1 MSNVFNLTA
10 RYQPSQVLTGWMA
23 GRQGGAKVQAAG
35 ENSVTTG
42 LTLEQLLDQ
51 LGMVGMSSSGENV
64 TAETAMRVSAVYS
77 CVSLLAGTI
86 STLPLGIF
94 ERMGQDRQP
103 ATHDYWWFLNER
115 ANDDPMTSATA
126 WEMVYLSKLLHGDGF
141 AELLRPSI
149 YSSRVIGFRPMP
161 RWRTQPFKEPGTGQ
175 LLYRFQPENGPQRVL
190 HPDDVLHLPSIGFD
204 GLTSPSP
211 ITYAAREAVGVALAG
226 QRYAGK
232 FFSEG
237 ATFDYALKTAKSMDP
252 TQLTDLKATLMARLA
267 GSRVPLILH
276 GGLEPAQLS
285 VNSKDA
291 EILGTR
297 MFSVEE
303 ICRIFGVPPFLI
315 GHTEKSTSW
324 GTGLE
329 QQGAAFVRYALRRHL
344 VPAAQEL
351 NGKLWPTRAR
361 YFVDHDPSAL
371 QAGDQ
376 KARYE
381 SYRIGLGRAGE
392 QPFISVDEIR
402 RRENLPPDA
411 ELKAN
416 APAPQPEPKP
426 KEDGD
431 APESTD
437 AAAG

>member
-23 GRQGGAKVQAAG
+23 GRQRGTVQAAG

-64 TAETAMRVSAVYS
+64 TAETAMRVSAVYA

-86 STLPLGIF
+86 STLPLAVF
-94 ERMGQDRQP
+94 ERIGQDRQP
-103 ATHDYWWFLNER
+103 AQHDYWWFLNEQ
-115 ANDDPMTSATA
+115 ANEDMTSATA
-126 WEMVYLSKLLHGDGF
+126 WEMVYTSKLLHGDGF
-141 AELLRPSI
+141 AEWLRPSMS
-149 YSSRVIGFRPMP
+149 SSRVIGFKPMP
-161 RWRTQPFKEPGTGQ
+161 RWRTQPFRDSSGQ
-175 LLYRFQPENGPQRVL
+175 LLYRFQPEIGPQRVL
-190 HPDDVLHLPSIGFD
+190 HAEDVLHLPSIGFD

-237 ATFDYALKTAKSMDP
+237 ATFDYALKTAKSMDA
-252 TQLTDLKATLMARLA
+252 TQLADLRTTLMARLS
-267 GSRVPLILH
+267 GSRSPLILYN
-276 GGLEPAQLS
+276 GLEPAQLS

-344 VPAAQEL
+344 VPAAQEI
-351 NGKLWPTRAR
+351 NRRLWPTRAR
-361 YFVDHDPSAL
+361 FFVDHDPSAL
-371 QAGDQ
+371 QAGDT
-376 KARYE
+376 KARFE
-381 SYRIGLGRAGE
+381 AYRIGLGRAGE
-392 QPFISVDEIR
+392 QPFLGVDEIR

-411 ELKAN
+411 DLKAN